1 MSELEIAS
9 SSRGD
14 FAYESLR
21 AAIQQGEIQ
30 PGERLRE
37 VELAGRL
44 GVSRTPVREALKR
57 LEAEGLVAF
66 APRRGL
72 VVAQLDQQQVHELYA
87 LREVLE
93 GAAAALA
100 ARHASEYEIEA
111 LQDLVRRHEEA
122 GRNTAQLVEINRHFH
137 ATLYSAAR
145 NRYLLE
151 ALSSMHGSLALLR
164 ETTYAAAGRPAAAL
178 DEHREIAR
186 AIRWRDAASA
196 EEAARRHIRNAEQAR
211 LALLFHSAGQ

>member
-1 MSELEIAS
+1 MSDPGIAA

-14 FAYESLR
+14 FAYSTLR
-21 AAIQQGEIQ
+21 AAIQEGSIQ

-37 VELAGRL
+37 VELAERL

-57 LEAEGLVAF
+57 LEAEGLVAL

-93 GAAAALA
+93 GAAAAFA

-122 GRNTAQLVEINRHFH
+122 GRSTEQLVEINRHFH
-137 ATLYSAAR
+137 QTIYRAAR

-151 ALSSMHGSLALLR
+151 ALSSLQGSLALLR
-164 ETTYAAAGRPAAAL
+164 ETTYSAAGRPAAAL
-178 DEHREIAR
+178 GEHREIAR

-196 EEAARRHIRNAEQAR
+196 EEVARRHIRNAEQAR
-211 LALLFHSAGQ
+211 LALLFHSIGS

>member
-1 MSELEIAS
+1 MSNPDLAA

-14 FAYESLR
+14 FAYENLR
-21 AAIQQGEIQ
+21 AAIQRGEIQ

-57 LEAEGLVAF
+57 LETEGLVSF

-93 GAAAALA
+93 GAAAAFA

-111 LQDLVRRHEEA
+111 LQDLLRRHEEA
-122 GRNTAQLVEINRHFH
+122 GRSTAQLVEINRHFH
-137 ATLYSAAR
+137 ATLYRAAR

-151 ALSSMHGSLALLR
+151 ALTSLQSSLALLR
-164 ETTYAAAGRPAAAL
+164 ETTYAAEGRPTTAL
-178 DEHREIAR
+178 EEHREIAR
-186 AIRWRDAASA
+186 AVRRRDAASA

-211 LALLFHSAGQ
+211 LALLFTSRRE